1 MLTAAGMA
9 MLISPGEVL
18 VGTYFKQHRSLA
30 LSLAKCG
37 ASIGNI
43 AVPPLITFLLQE
55 YGLAGTLLLYGGLCL
70 NSVPAA
76 LLFRPTSFFSR
87 QHRRRCR
94 PELAERGCGSDIC
107 GDGGGGGGGGG
118 GVGSGDV
125 EALRSCEEG
134 TSDVSTCLGGGG
146 GGGGVV
152 GKAGGSRPE
161 AAVDDGP
168 LVGVRKARS
177 DPQPSSLLK
186 TSANENSGAKDV
198 ASDSRLQPGKDARRL
213 PCLQHAVPKAA
224 FTCSRHF
231 DTLEGDMAALANSNP
246 ELAFLPSTSRPY
258 RKRTFSE
265 PPDKSCVARDNTEG
279 KAQGS
284 GLLEAISHSSVA
296 KYMSVS
302 SLDVVPASLPPS
314 AASLHSRHKGR
325 AANAG
330 SLGSGLGEVHGN
342 QTLESDEAKQGR
354 ASGSCRRAVKCLLQC
369 PRKSVFMLDF
379 SLFKS
384 PLFRLLLLYTT
395 TSPFVNITLDY
406 LPALASENGVSESR
420 AALLLSIIGGLDLV
434 CRLACGFIADLRIL
448 RVPTMI
454 IISFVILAVVTQ
466 FVRFMKSFEHLV
478 VLAVLQGI
486 FGGVANCL
494 IPVLIIEFV
503 GLENMGKGIGFC
515 QLTSGVSMAAI
526 YPFLGQSS
534 GWR

>member
-1 MLTAAGMA
+1 MIAAGMA

-55 YGLAGTLLLYGGLCL
+55 YGLSGTLLLYGGLCL

-76 LLFRPTSFFSR
+76 MLFRPTSFFSR
-87 QHRRRCR
+87 RHRRRRR
-94 PELAERGCGSDIC
+94 PELAERGCGNDSC
-107 GDGGGGGGGGG
+107 GDGGGGGA
-118 GVGSGDV
+118 VGSGDV

-134 TSDVSTCLGGGG
+134 TSDVSMCPGGGG

-161 AAVDDGP
+161 AADDDGP

-186 TSANENSGAKDV
+186 TRANESGGAKDV

-213 PCLQHAVPKAA
+213 PCFEHAVPKAA

-231 DTLEGDMAALANSNP
+231 DTLEGDVAALANSNP
-246 ELAFLPSTSRPY
+246 ELAFLPSTSRSY

-265 PPDKSCVARDNTEG
+265 PPDKSCGARDNTEG

-314 AASLHSRHKGR
+314 AASLHCRHKVR

-342 QTLESDEAKQGR
+342 QTLESDEAEQGG
-354 ASGSCRRAVKCLLQC
+354 ASGRCRRAVKCLLQC
-369 PRKSVFMLDF
+369 PRKAVFMLDF

-420 AALLLSIIGGLDLV
+420 AALLLSIIGGLDLA

-454 IISFVILAVVTQ
+454 IISFVVLAVVTQ

-515 QLTSGVSMAAI
+515 QLASGMSMAAI

-534 GWR
+534 GWG